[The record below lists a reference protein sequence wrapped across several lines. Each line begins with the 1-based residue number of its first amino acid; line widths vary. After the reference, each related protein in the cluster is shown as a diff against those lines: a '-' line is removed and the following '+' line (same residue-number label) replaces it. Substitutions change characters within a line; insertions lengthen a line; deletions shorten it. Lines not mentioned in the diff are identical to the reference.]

1 MKTEQKQKAKELYFN
16 SHMSLAQIADEIDV
30 DPKTLYRWAKGE
42 AWDKL
47 KQAALVAPAIVV
59 ENMFT
64 QLLKLQKH
72 IASRADQFPTIQ
84 EAEIT
89 RKLTSCITQMNKYL
103 ELGMNM
109 KITDSFCDYIYDNDP
124 FHAMDLIRCADD
136 YFCDKRFEAQENKVL
151 PWHNL
156 QQQTAEEPYSNH
168 MQSSEGTDVVPAP
181 FTHKEMPDTD
191 IANASGISLAVA
203 AENPSHKA
211 LQPADLE
218 RVFGHKSGIFG
229 HSSGSPKRNKKL
241 TMSESF
247 AAMVAADKERT
258 VAEIEAM
265 HEGYYKKL
273 EEYEKRQKM
282 RKAG

>member
-16 SHMSLAQIADEIDV
+16 SHMSLAQIADEIEV

-47 KQAALVAPAIVV
+47 KQAALVAPAIAV

-64 QLLKLQKH
+64 QLLNLQKH
-72 IASRADQFPTIQ
+72 IASRAGDQFPTIQ

-103 ELGMNM
+103 DLGMNM
-109 KITDSFCDYIYDNDP
+109 KITDSFCDYIYGRDP
-124 FHAMDLIRCADD
+124 LHAMDLIGCADD
-136 YFCDKRFEAQENKVL
+136 YFYDKRFEAQENKVF

-156 QQQTAEEPYSNH
+156 QQQAADESHNH
-168 MQSSEGTDVVPAP
+168 MQSSRETNIPPAA
-181 FTHKEMPDTD
+181 FNHQMPDTD
-191 IANASGISLAVA
+191 VANTSGISPVVDAG
-203 AENPSHKA
+203 NPSHKA